1 MDRENNR
8 PMARDTICRLYSQ
21 TKPITA
27 AAIML
32 LMERGYKV
40 PTSKEKKTF
49 LIEKNMP
56 KEGML
61 KVLDLAKKERA
72 AGRQVMIMNMK
83 KNKKFQK
90 EQLAEQGYTDITEC
104 YRDSVDNL

>member
-1 MDRENNR
+1 
-8 PMARDTICRLYSQ
+8 
-21 TKPITA
+21 
-27 AAIML
+27 
-32 LMERGYKV
+32 
-40 PTSKEKKTF
+40 
-49 LIEKNMP
+49 MP

-90 EQLAEQGYTDITEC
+90 EQLAEQGYTDITSATEILLIT
-104 YRDSVDNL
+104 YRKKGKEVNNHG